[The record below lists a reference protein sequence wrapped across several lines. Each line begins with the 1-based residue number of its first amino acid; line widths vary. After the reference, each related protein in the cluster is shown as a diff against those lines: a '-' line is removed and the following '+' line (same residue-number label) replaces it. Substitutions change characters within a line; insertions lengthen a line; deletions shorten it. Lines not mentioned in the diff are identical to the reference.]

1 MDHNVDGYSKEKS
14 CEYID
19 KKLKGA
25 GCQQDVFEDRE
36 AIINASA
43 EIADSGAVLTG
54 DFLRLLRERPLRLPV
69 LPDSA
74 GGEGDQALQAL

>member
-1 MDHNVDGYSKEKS
+1 MDHNVDGYSKEKG

-43 EIADSGAVLTG
+43 EMVHIISKLCRASLMISNSLG
-54 DFLRLLRERPLRLPV
+54 RRM
-69 LPDSA
+69 S
-74 GGEGDQALQAL
+74 

>member
-1 MDHNVDGYSKEKS
+1 MDHNVDGYSKEKG

-36 AIINASA
+36 HSCNS
-43 EIADSGAVLTG
+43 EIMPI
-54 DFLRLLRERPLRLPV
+54 E
-69 LPDSA
+69 
-74 GGEGDQALQAL
+74 